1 MVAPVESLRLA
12 DGRRPGR
19 GRGRRRSAG
28 ALTLPGSL
36 LLVVVFVLVAG
47 PLLLLLYGS
56 LTNQQLPT
64 SLTAN
69 GLGLQNYRTVF
80 GSTQLAHVALNTLVY
95 VAGTALFGTLIAA
108 ALAYLTERTALPFK
122 GLWYGLIVAG
132 FAMPSIVQAIAWE
145 FLLNPRG
152 GSLNP
157 LLTSIWHPLGSLTAN
172 SLYGMVFVASLH
184 AVPMSYVMFVPLM
197 RNIDTGLEEAA
208 VTSGAHLWP
217 RLRTVT
223 MPLLLPGALAVIIYQ
238 GIATLEGFEIPG
250 ILGMPS
256 GNFVF
261 STYLYN
267 EVHSNGSLPYYNL
280 ASALGMGLLAIAA
293 IAMYLYFRVV
303 THAAR
308 FATMTGR
315 GFQRRPRPLGRW
327 APGCVVAVA
336 LYVIVAMLLPFLIM
350 LYTSL
355 VAYAHPVSWSAL
367 QHLTLANYSWSAD
380 GYDLAQ
386 VLVNTIIVTLVTAAV
401 TVLLSASISYVVIK
415 SRFRF
420 RRLLDVLAFVP
431 HGVPG
436 IVVGLAFFLIFL
448 HIGFLYSSLIGMIIA
463 FTASF
468 IAYGTRSM
476 NAAFLQ
482 VHSVLEE
489 AATTAGIRHGRRLT
503 GILFPLVRPS
513 LVGLFIIVAL
523 MVTRVAGL
531 PLMLTNGATNTTILS
546 VVLWNLWNGGSL
558 PAAAAIGTVLIAVT
572 FILSMAA
579 RRFGM
584 GRSG

>member
-1 MVAPVESLRLA
+1 MVAPASTLRPA
-12 DGRRPGR
+12 TGDGGRGPGHRRPL
-19 GRGRRRSAG
+19 G
-28 ALTLPGSL
+28 AMNGTGSIL
-36 LLVVVFVLVAG
+36 LIIVTILVAG
-47 PLLLLLYGS
+47 PILLLLYGS
-56 LTNQQLPT
+56 FTKQQVPT
-64 SLTAN
+64 SLTIS
-69 GLGLQNYRTVF
+69 GLGLQNYHTVF
-80 GSTQLAHVALNTLVY
+80 DSAQLAHAAINTVIY
-95 VAGTALFGTLIAA
+95 VGASAIIGTLLAA
-108 ALAYLTERTALPFK
+108 GLAYLTERTALPFK
-122 GLWYGLIVAG
+122 SLWYGLIVAG
-132 FAMPSIVQAIAWE
+132 FAMPSIIQAIAWE
-145 FLLNPRG
+145 FLVNPSG

-157 LLTSIWHPLGSLTAN
+157 LLRDIWAPLGGLTAN
-172 SLYGMVFVASLH
+172 SLYGMVFVQSLH
-184 AVPMSYVMFVPLM
+184 AVPMSYVMFAPLM

-208 VTSGAHLWP
+208 VAAGARLRH

-223 MPLLLPGALAVIIYQ
+223 LPLLLPGALAVLIYQ
-238 GIATLEGFEIPG
+238 GIAALEGFEIPG

-256 GNFVF
+256 GKFVF
-261 STYLYN
+261 ATYLYN
-267 EVHSNGSLPYYNL
+267 EVHTPSGLPSYNL
-280 ASALGMGLLAIAA
+280 ASALGIGLLAIAA
-293 IAMYLYFRVV
+293 IAMYLYFRVL

-327 APGCVVAVA
+327 KPVCVA
-336 LYVIVAMLLPFLIM
+336 LVSVYVIVAMLLPFLIM

-355 VAYAHPVSWSAL
+355 VAFARPVSWSAL
-367 QHLTLANYSWSAD
+367 QHLTLANYSWSAG
-380 GYDLAQ
+380 GYDLKQ
-386 VLVNTIIVTLVTAAV
+386 VLVNTIFVTLVTAAV

-420 RRLLDVLAFVP
+420 RKVLDVLAFIP

-436 IVVGLAFFLIFL
+436 IVLGLAFFLIYL
-448 HIGFLYSSLIGMIIA
+448 HIGVLYSSLIGMIVA
-463 FTASF
+463 FTAGF

-489 AATTAGIRHGRRLT
+489 AATTAGVRQGRRLT
-503 GILFPLVRPS
+503 GIMFPLVRPS
-513 LVGLFIIVAL
+513 MVGLFIIVVL

-531 PLMLTNGATNTTILS
+531 PLILTNGATNTTILS
-546 VVLWNLWNGGSL
+546 VVLWNLWNGGFL
-558 PAAAAIGTVLIAVT
+558 PETAAIGTVLIVVT